1 MSLTKS
7 IDLTQSIE
15 QMYINPLTLPEVG
28 AEAKKNNII
37 LGKPGKGRKFYLMQE
52 LNRYAEDFVVSS
64 KAYQAVEQT
73 AVWKEHTVVDFL
85 ASTILYLGMFPK
97 EKAFLADLRMF
108 FTQMQ
113 KNPYICSHI
122 MDVLDENH
130 PFYQVMK
137 RFDGQIPEE
146 AMHLTLQIVDEH
158 VKGQKI

>member
-1 MSLTKS
+1 MFLTKS
-7 IDLTQSIE
+7 IDLTQSVE

-28 AEAKKNNII
+28 AEAKKNNLIF
-37 LGKPGKGRKFYLMQE
+37 GKPGRGRKFYLMQE

-73 AVWKEHTVVDFL
+73 TVWKDTVVDFL

-97 EKAFLADLRMF
+97 EKAFLADLQMF
-108 FTQMQ
+108 FTQME

-130 PFYQVMK
+130 PFYRVMK

-146 AMHLTLQIVDEH
+146 VMHLTLQIVDEH

>member
-1 MSLTKS
+1 MFLTKS

-15 QMYINPLTLPEVG
+15 QKYINPLTLPEVG
-28 AEAKKNNII
+28 VEVKKNKLIF
-37 LGKPGKGRKFYLMQE
+37 GKPGRGRNFNLMQE
-52 LNRYAEDFVVSS
+52 LNRYAEDLVVSS
-64 KAYQAVEQT
+64 KVYQDVEQAT
-73 AVWKEHTVVDFL
+73 IWKDTMVDL
-85 ASTILYLGMFPK
+85 LTSTILYLRMFPK

-108 FTQMQ
+108 FTQME

-146 AMHLTLQIVDEH
+146 VMHLTLQIVDEH

>member
-1 MSLTKS
+1 MFLTKS
-7 IDLTQSIE
+7 IDLTQSVE

-28 AEAKKNNII
+28 AEAKKNNLI
-37 LGKPGKGRKFYLMQE
+37 LGKPGRGRKFYLMQE

-73 AVWKEHTVVDFL
+73 TVWKDTVVDFL
-85 ASTILYLGMFPK
+85 A
-97 EKAFLADLRMF
+97 DLQMF
-108 FTQMQ
+108 FTQME

-130 PFYQVMK
+130 PFYRVMK

-146 AMHLTLQIVDEH
+146 VMHLTLQIVDEH